1 MAALMSRTM
10 TRVSRRSTD
19 VEVRESATTIAT
31 RDRDAADPIDNQPQ
45 RRPSAANSVLTSM
58 MSTHMNSRDETS
70 SSSEDDEPDET
81 ASAVS
86 GERDRSPLSFSPD
99 VAKSRNRLREI
110 SLSDLSL
117 AAVDLTIVNGA
128 RQIGTSLEVGA
139 DAALWVPPAECR
151 DEEGKM
157 AANRVQDHS
166 EEHKTQHEQRVEGR
180 DALESPEKKN
190 AACGLDPS
198 FTGRRQNEGANPL
211 PVQWRDFGGE
221 GFHSEDDELRESK
234 RDHEIGSVKPGE
246 YVGQVGDYVGA
257 SVWGIVKD
265 VFNQD
270 ENDDATDATSRLPS
284 PDGMASRARHTQSC
298 GALSD
303 SNDVQSG
310 SDYGPLV
317 GLQALNASC
326 GEARAIVEE
335 ERAEAPRIHV
345 YMQTEAGWEP
355 GLRHAENEIN
365 SQRLDAMERQ
375 REVEYREL
383 QALRK
388 EVQDLKRPRQHE
400 THHMDT
406 DMRVRESTSQGAEEV
421 AHLVSF
427 VMQFSWL
434 SAGGDYRV
442 QSKFRL

>member
-10 TRVSRRSTD
+10 TRASRGRPNE
-19 VEVRESATTIAT
+19 EVRESATTMAT
-31 RDRDAADPIDNQPQ
+31 RDRDAADPVDDQPQ
-45 RRPSAANSVLTSM
+45 RRPSAANSVLASM
-58 MSTHMNSRDETS
+58 MSTHMNSRDGNS

-81 ASAVS
+81 AS
-86 GERDRSPLSFSPD
+86 GERDRSPLSFNPD
-99 VAKSRNRLREI
+99 AAKSRNRLREI

-117 AAVDLTIVNGA
+117 AAVELTLVNGA
-128 RQIGTSLEVGA
+128 RQVGTSP
-139 DAALWVPPAECR
+139 DAALWGPPVECR

-157 AANRVQDHS
+157 AANRVQNHS
-166 EEHKTQHEQRVEGR
+166 EKHEIQHEQRVEGS

-190 AACGLDPS
+190 AASGLDPS
-198 FTGRRQNEGANPL
+198 FTGHRQNEGANPL
-211 PVQWRDFGGE
+211 PVQWRDFPGE
-221 GFHSEDDELRESK
+221 EFHSEDDQPRESK
-234 RDHEIGSVKPGE
+234 RDREVGIVKPGE
-246 YVGQVGDYVGA
+246 YVGEVGEYVGA
-257 SVWGIVKD
+257 SVWGVVKD
-265 VFNQD
+265 VFNKD

-284 PDGMASRARHTQSC
+284 PDGMASHASRTHSC

-303 SNDVQSG
+303 SNDLQSV

-335 ERAEAPRIHV
+335 ERAETPRIHV
-345 YMQTEAGWEP
+345 YMQTEAGWER
-355 GLRHAENEIN
+355 GLRNAENEIN
-365 SQRLDAMERQ
+365 RQRLDAMERQ

-388 EVQDLKRPRQHE
+388 EVQDLKRHRQHE

-406 DMRVRESTSQGAEEV
+406 DMRVRESMSHGAEEV
-421 AHLVSF
+421 AQLVSF
-427 VMQFSWL
+427 VLQLSWL
-434 SAGGDYRV
+434 AAGGECRG